1 MGRERG
7 GEKKKTNQ
15 AKATYWRNGRVLLGE
30 GKSGMAFLVRVS
42 FLFFFFLYVFWEKII
57 KYCFFQRFFK
67 TSLGIN

>member
-7 GEKKKTNQ
+7 GEKKNKPSKSN
-15 AKATYWRNGRVLLGE
+15 LLEKWKGFVGG
-30 GKSGMAFLVRVS
+30 GKVWYGFSRACFFS
-42 FLFFFFLYVFWEKII
+42 FLFFLYVFWEKII